1 MPRCEGTPDN
11 DCPFNRSGQQVSLCQ
26 CDLMLCC
33 HCNSIRF
40 PNTYHP
46 QGLPTQKQCMNG
58 ASTERNEFAD
68 QDNVE
73 CVKDLTELKTVS
85 EDRYLELFLNSLDMI
100 FHYSSL
106 DIQNSISSVPLDL
119 L

>member
-46 QGLPTQKQCMNG
+46 QGLPTQKQCMNA
-58 ASTERNEFAD
+58 ASTERNEFTD

-85 EDRYLELFLNSLDMI
+85 EDRY
-100 FHYSSL
+100 SS
-106 DIQNSISSVPLDL
+106 
-119 L
+119 